1 MERVTAISWNRNA
14 REENAAYAV
23 TSSKGTA
30 KVQNEPNPDLFQKHL
45 IELSY
50 PGKTA

>member
-30 KVQNEPNPDLFQKHL
+30 KVQNEPNPVPPPEHPIKLG
-45 IELSY
+45 Y